1 MKINIIIMI
10 ISLILCGCE
19 SDPIYSYSS
28 YMYNDIND
36 NNDYNDNCIYNIYME
51 SYLEVDNNGFYH
63 LKILN
68 DWEQTFT
75 TLSSHTNSTE
85 TIQKLQFISN
95 KEIYFDGY
103 GWINPINSFSYTD
116 ENGTA
121 GGVLGVWPQFRGD
134 TIKVYSGFQDEC
146 GFNHID
152 SLEIVI
158 DLDYKIID

>member
-51 SYLEVDNNGFYH
+51 SYLESDNNGFYH

-95 KEIYFDGY
+95 KERGI
-103 GWINPINSFSYTD
+103 FS
-116 ENGTA
+116 
-121 GGVLGVWPQFRGD
+121 
-134 TIKVYSGFQDEC
+134 K
-146 GFNHID
+146 
-152 SLEIVI
+152 
-158 DLDYKIID
+158 